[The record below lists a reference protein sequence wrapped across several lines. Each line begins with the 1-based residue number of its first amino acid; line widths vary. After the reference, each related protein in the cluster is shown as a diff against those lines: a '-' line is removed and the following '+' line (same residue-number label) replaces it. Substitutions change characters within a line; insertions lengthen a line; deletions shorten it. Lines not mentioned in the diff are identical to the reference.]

1 MAAEKRKVKKWGWK
15 TLLALLGLAAA
26 GAFGFFSIFNTI
38 RVTAAEPSLSENEAN
53 EAASVTITD
62 AELEQLLS
70 GELTLDSL
78 TRTGTDEAPAA
89 SEAQGTAAGEQPAR
103 TESEAAAPSEPEDS
117 ASGTEQSAASSSEAP
132 AEKKQQ
138 EAACEA
144 EVKALIQQTYALKA
158 IAEKGLNSSISA
170 AKAEYKTLPAEQQ
183 TKTKKIMICLSK
195 TGELTSLQSYC
206 DKEMGRIVSQLRTV
220 LKENGQSTELADQ
233 VMSTYKAEKSQ
244 RYAELKNKLYTV
256 LKEQGRLKSRS
267 TGEESQSMD
276 NYKAENQEQE
286 IDLVSLFF
294 AVAHRYKQMAA
305 AAVICAVLFG
315 GFGVVKGML
324 NQRAI
329 DEAIANGEEVPR
341 TSAEQQYEEDMVEY
355 REAQTK
361 HDTDVTSY
369 KQQLN
374 QNEADQVRAQFDIDN
389 AQEYIDKSVRQKL
402 DPYNVYTSETR
413 FYITTDYKIMPGM
426 DYQNPD
432 YTSAVLSAYNSLLT
446 SHESIITIAD
456 QFSMEERYMRE
467 LISVSVDNATRLLTI
482 TTYGE
487 DADEASRIM
496 DLMLKRMEAVR
507 ENIEMTVGGHNT
519 KQVSRSDS
527 TTVLTWLRDSQQDTA
542 EQSDRPAEQS

>member
-15 TLLALLGLAAA
+15 TLLVLLGLAAA
-26 GAFGFFSIFNTI
+26 GAFGFFSIFNTV
-38 RVTAAEPSLSENEAN
+38 RVAAAKPALSENEAN

-89 SEAQGTAAGEQPAR
+89 SEAAV
-103 TESEAAAPSEPEDS
+103 SSEPEDS

-244 RYAELKNKLYTV
+244 RYAELKNKLY
-256 LKEQGRLKSRS
+256 
-267 TGEESQSMD
+267 
-276 NYKAENQEQE
+276 
-286 IDLVSLFF
+286 
-294 AVAHRYKQMAA
+294 
-305 AAVICAVLFG
+305 
-315 GFGVVKGML
+315 
-324 NQRAI
+324 
-329 DEAIANGEEVPR
+329 NG
-341 TSAEQQYEEDMVEY
+341 
-355 REAQTK
+355 
-361 HDTDVTSY
+361 
-369 KQQLN
+369 
-374 QNEADQVRAQFDIDN
+374 
-389 AQEYIDKSVRQKL
+389 
-402 DPYNVYTSETR
+402 
-413 FYITTDYKIMPGM
+413 
-426 DYQNPD
+426 
-432 YTSAVLSAYNSLLT
+432 
-446 SHESIITIAD
+446 
-456 QFSMEERYMRE
+456 
-467 LISVSVDNATRLLTI
+467 
-482 TTYGE
+482 
-487 DADEASRIM
+487 
-496 DLMLKRMEAVR
+496 
-507 ENIEMTVGGHNT
+507 
-519 KQVSRSDS
+519 
-527 TTVLTWLRDSQQDTA
+527 
-542 EQSDRPAEQS
+542 

>member
-1 MAAEKRKVKKWGWK
+1 MAAEKRKVQKWGWK

-26 GAFGFFSIFNTI
+26 GAFGFFSIFNTV
-38 RVTAAEPSLSENEAN
+38 RVTAAEPALSENEAN

-233 VMSTYKAEKSQ
+233 VMSTYKAETFK
-244 RYAELKNKLYTV
+244 R
-256 LKEQGRLKSRS
+256 
-267 TGEESQSMD
+267 
-276 NYKAENQEQE
+276 
-286 IDLVSLFF
+286 
-294 AVAHRYKQMAA
+294 
-305 AAVICAVLFG
+305 FG
-315 GFGVVKGML
+315 
-324 NQRAI
+324 I
-329 DEAIANGEEVPR
+329 PYEA
-341 TSAEQQYEEDMVEY
+341 
-355 REAQTK
+355 K
-361 HDTDVTSY
+361 
-369 KQQLN
+369 
-374 QNEADQVRAQFDIDN
+374 
-389 AQEYIDKSVRQKL
+389 
-402 DPYNVYTSETR
+402 
-413 FYITTDYKIMPGM
+413 
-426 DYQNPD
+426 
-432 YTSAVLSAYNSLLT
+432 VLSAHRTPDAALDYAAGAQARGMKVLIGAAGGAAHLAGVLAAKTGRDGGRALLLALLEVRAGFMLGIVRKDP
-446 SHESIITIAD
+446 SQWA
-456 QFSMEERYMRE
+456 
-467 LISVSVDNATRLLTI
+467 NAHGWSNRLLRLQNYLLSTRF
-482 TTYGE
+482 GE
-487 DADEASRIM
+487 GAA
-496 DLMLKRMEAVR
+496 
-507 ENIEMTVGGHNT
+507 
-519 KQVSRSDS
+519 
-527 TTVLTWLRDSQQDTA
+527 
-542 EQSDRPAEQS
+542 

>member
-26 GAFGFFSIFNTI
+26 GAFGFFSIFNTV
-38 RVTAAEPSLSENEAN
+38 RVAAAEPALSENEAN

-89 SEAQGTAAGEQPAR
+89 SEAIAAGEQPAR
-103 TESEAAAPSEPEDS
+103 TESEAAASSEPEDS

-244 RYAELKNKLYTV
+244 RYAELKNKLY
-256 LKEQGRLKSRS
+256 
-267 TGEESQSMD
+267 
-276 NYKAENQEQE
+276 
-286 IDLVSLFF
+286 
-294 AVAHRYKQMAA
+294 
-305 AAVICAVLFG
+305 
-315 GFGVVKGML
+315 
-324 NQRAI
+324 
-329 DEAIANGEEVPR
+329 NG
-341 TSAEQQYEEDMVEY
+341 
-355 REAQTK
+355 
-361 HDTDVTSY
+361 
-369 KQQLN
+369 
-374 QNEADQVRAQFDIDN
+374 
-389 AQEYIDKSVRQKL
+389 
-402 DPYNVYTSETR
+402 
-413 FYITTDYKIMPGM
+413 
-426 DYQNPD
+426 
-432 YTSAVLSAYNSLLT
+432 
-446 SHESIITIAD
+446 
-456 QFSMEERYMRE
+456 
-467 LISVSVDNATRLLTI
+467 
-482 TTYGE
+482 
-487 DADEASRIM
+487 
-496 DLMLKRMEAVR
+496 
-507 ENIEMTVGGHNT
+507 
-519 KQVSRSDS
+519 
-527 TTVLTWLRDSQQDTA
+527 
-542 EQSDRPAEQS
+542 

>member
-15 TLLALLGLAAA
+15 TLLVLLGLAAA
-26 GAFGFFSIFNTI
+26 GAFGFFSIFNTV
-38 RVTAAEPSLSENEAN
+38 RVAAAKPALSENEAN

-103 TESEAAAPSEPEDS
+103 MESEAAVSSEPEDS
-117 ASGTEQSAASSSEAP
+117 ASGTEQSAAISLAP

-244 RYAELKNKLYTV
+244 RYAELKNKLY
-256 LKEQGRLKSRS
+256 
-267 TGEESQSMD
+267 
-276 NYKAENQEQE
+276 
-286 IDLVSLFF
+286 
-294 AVAHRYKQMAA
+294 
-305 AAVICAVLFG
+305 
-315 GFGVVKGML
+315 
-324 NQRAI
+324 
-329 DEAIANGEEVPR
+329 NG
-341 TSAEQQYEEDMVEY
+341 
-355 REAQTK
+355 
-361 HDTDVTSY
+361 
-369 KQQLN
+369 
-374 QNEADQVRAQFDIDN
+374 
-389 AQEYIDKSVRQKL
+389 
-402 DPYNVYTSETR
+402 
-413 FYITTDYKIMPGM
+413 
-426 DYQNPD
+426 
-432 YTSAVLSAYNSLLT
+432 
-446 SHESIITIAD
+446 
-456 QFSMEERYMRE
+456 
-467 LISVSVDNATRLLTI
+467 
-482 TTYGE
+482 
-487 DADEASRIM
+487 
-496 DLMLKRMEAVR
+496 
-507 ENIEMTVGGHNT
+507 
-519 KQVSRSDS
+519 
-527 TTVLTWLRDSQQDTA
+527 
-542 EQSDRPAEQS
+542 